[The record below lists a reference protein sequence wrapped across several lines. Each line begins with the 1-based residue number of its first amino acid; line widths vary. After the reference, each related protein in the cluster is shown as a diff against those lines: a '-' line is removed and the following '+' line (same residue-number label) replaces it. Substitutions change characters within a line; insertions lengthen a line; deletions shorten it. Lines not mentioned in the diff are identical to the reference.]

1 MVISPREMNA
11 HLNTVIVAPLTSTIK
26 DYPTR
31 VNVRVDGKK
40 GSIALDQI
48 RTIDQSRLA
57 GLITSLDPKTSAEIK
72 TVLQNMFF

>member
-1 MVISPREMNA
+1 MNA

>member
-1 MVISPREMNA
+1 MNT

-31 VNVRVDGKK
+31 VNVLVDGKK

-48 RTIDQSRLA
+48 RTIDKSRLA
-57 GLITSLDPKTSAEIK
+57 ALITSLDPKTSLEVKA
-72 TVLQNMFF
+72 VLQDMFL

>member
-1 MVISPREMNA
+1 MNA

-48 RTIDQSRLA
+48 RTIDKSRLA

>member
-1 MVISPREMNA
+1 MNA

-48 RTIDQSRLA
+48 RTIDKSRLA

-72 TVLQNMFF
+72 TVLQNMFI